1 MSLINHY
8 KILEIPNYSTYAK
21 VRKAY
26 ITKVKLY
33 HPDLNKSP
41 EAEELSK
48 QINVAKEALETSAR
62 KSEYDRRLKYSLEH
76 KTDYQPFSRA
86 AYYKRQ
92 ATQKKEKEKAWQ
104 EQRQRQ
110 QAHKR
115 ARVMKNYEQGL
126 KYLPIWLRYSLC
138 GLLTVGV
145 FIFPLLNASDDWF
158 FALLFLWPFYYIVVV
173 LAVNEYYK
181 YHDYQNSKNAELVD
195 LDRNSRLFINVA
207 FIGGLL
213 FFVLL
218 KLLISAGVRYL

>member
-1 MSLINHY
+1 MINHY

-26 ITKVKLY
+26 IAKMKLY

-48 QINVAKEALETSAR
+48 QINVAKEALETSTR
-62 KSEYDRRLKYSLEH
+62 KSEYDRKLKYSLEH

-86 AYYKRQ
+86 AYYKRA
-92 ATQKKEKEKAWQ
+92 ATQKKAKDKAWQ
-104 EQRQRQ
+104 EQRQEQQQRQ
-110 QAHKR
+110 RAHKR
-115 ARVMKNYEQGL
+115 VRVLKEYEEGL
-126 KYLPIWLRYSLC
+126 KHLPIWLRYTLC

-145 FIFPLLNASDDWF
+145 FIFPLLSTSDSWF
-158 FALLFLWPFYYIVVV
+158 FALLFLWPFYYIIVV

-181 YHDYQNSKNAELVD
+181 YQDYQNSKNAELVD
-195 LDRNSRLFINVA
+195 LDRSSRLFINVA

-218 KLLISAGVRYL
+218 KLLISA